1 MCFYVF
7 NCIFC
12 FLYLSDILFMCVFV
26 CFYRLSSATEELA
39 LTQQNLQT
47 KEALADDLD
56 AKIQTSQQ
64 STERKSEWVRRIT
77 RNKKNLSP
85 IDQSINQSLSLC
97 VSLTFSSCVL
107 LLSQKLSLLE
117 LHHAVQSLRGSEARL
132 ASQKALLDAKMATAA
147 SPPPPPPPPALPYE
161 DDARSVGSTVNSYW
175 LIFDLSMIWSEGSTQ
190 LAGRVALS
198 K

>member
-85 IDQSINQSLSLC
+85 IDQSINQSLSVCLSPSPAASC
-97 VSLTFSSCVL
+97 CSVRNSLSSSFITPSNHC
-107 LLSQKLSLLE
+107 
-117 LHHAVQSLRGSEARL
+117 AAPRP
-132 ASQKALLDAKMATAA
+132 A
-147 SPPPPPPPPALPYE
+147 SPPRKPCWTPRWPLLPPRPHPRLPL
-161 DDARSVGSTVNSYW
+161 RCRTRTT
-175 LIFDLSMIWSEGSTQ
+175 L
-190 LAGRVALS
+190 ALS
-198 K
+198 DPL